1 VVITT
6 LDGADNVVVNDRQ
19 HDSVAGCVTGAPFG
33 GLATVTLGA
42 GDDRLNAITSCA
54 AGTVPEGGF
63 SFRVVV
69 VAGAGDDT
77 VDGTGGGDRIDG
89 GAGDDDLSGGGGND
103 AMGGGTGT
111 DLVDGGDGDDTF
123 CCSSSGSARIA
134 GGPGIDTVTYSPTTA
149 RVGVTIGD
157 DSNGDGLVGITN
169 DKVQG
174 SVENVTSGSGNDA
187 LVGNAAPN
195 ALIGNAGADV
205 LRGEGGADRVV
216 GGDGGDTLIGGTGV
230 DTLEGGPGD
239 DTIDARDGTND
250 IVTCGP
256 GTDSL
261 TLDLREP
268 FPSFTSGCEGGVRFA
283 LDDGRPGVVTGRAL
297 AVRPDR
303 TARLAFTCPRAAR
316 VACRGV
322 LTLRAASARRILAR
336 AAYAVPRGARARI
349 LVNLSAVPARGAR
362 VIATTTERGVSRLGP
377 RTTKRT
383 LVARPTRV

>member
-1 VVITT
+1 M
-6 LDGADNVVVNDRQ
+6 
-19 HDSVAGCVTGAPFG
+19 AGCVTGAPFG
-33 GLATVTLGA
+33 GLATVTLGG
-42 GDDRLNAITSCA
+42 GDDRLNAITSCT

-77 VDGTGGGDRIDG
+77 VNGTEGGDRIDG

-187 LVGNAAPN
+187 LVGNAAAN

-205 LRGEGGADRVV
+205 LRGEGAR
-216 GGDGGDTLIGGTGV
+216 TAWSAGTAGYAHRRHGV
-230 DTLEGGPGD
+230 DTLEGAPG
-239 DTIDARDGTND
+239 TTRSTRVTART
-250 IVTCGP
+250 TSSP
-256 GTDSL
+256 AARTDSL

-283 LDDGRPGVVTGRAL
+283 LDEAG
-297 AVRPDR
+297 
-303 TARLAFTCPRAAR
+303 
-316 VACRGV
+316 
-322 LTLRAASARRILAR
+322 
-336 AAYAVPRGARARI
+336 
-349 LVNLSAVPARGAR
+349 PAW
-362 VIATTTERGVSRLGP
+362 
-377 RTTKRT
+377 
-383 LVARPTRV
+383 